1 MEPKPLP
8 KENNLLRKLGLETI
22 LRQFVRSIAT
32 TVSHSITNVLR
43 GWLSNKK

>member
-1 MEPKPLP
+1 MESKPLP

-32 TVSHSITNVLR
+32 TVSRIFLAMGIAIR
-43 GWLSNKK
+43 QE

>member
-8 KENNLLRKLGLETI
+8 KEKNLLRKLGLETI

-32 TVSHSITNVLR
+32 TVSGIFLAL
-43 GWLSNKK
+43 GIAIKQE